1 MIDIV
6 IQTFTLKMSRMDSQS
21 SNLRRPGHY
30 FSKSVYTIFPPCTF
44 FSPYFSFFTFW
55 KSVLPT
61 TIRLLSALIV
71 STFDSHK
78 DGWYLRS
85 PASKTEAEVS
95 QSWAAGLQLPG
106 SDDVNWTRSVRSGD
120 RGSLVRHS
128 EIMGSGCKYLA
139 LYVWTSQAGEVWSQ
153 VIYYL
158 CRANSLELLSS
169 ES

>member
-1 MIDIV
+1 MEKPWLISSSRPSHWRCREWIASH
-6 IQTFTLKMSRMDSQS
+6 QTLGAPAIISP
-21 SNLRRPGHY
+21 NLSTP
-30 FSKSVYTIFPPCTF
+30 FFFLILFFP
-44 FSPYFSFFTFW
+44 PYFSFFTFW

-95 QSWAAGLQLPG
+95 HSWAAGLLLPD
-106 SDDVNWTRSVRSGD
+106 SDDVNWTRSARSGD
-120 RGSLVRHS
+120 RGRLVRHS

-139 LYVWTSQAGEVWSQ
+139 LYAWTSQAGEV
-153 VIYYL
+153 
-158 CRANSLELLSS
+158 
-169 ES
+169 